1 MMYIIDKIIKKTE
14 DSSNDWRNG
23 SSGNRKLSIQQKDY
37 DAVGRSVL
45 NEELLHLENKHLIK
59 VKWWSKPHE
68 AEYISYRLEN
78 LPVFYDLKRNEMEAE
93 SDFSFTTKAE
103 RIYVYRNMIQ
113 NTIAAGVQQD
123 WIQRYFM
130 WLLQKLEEG
139 KEVRDLESLEEYL
152 PVLKAIDQ
160 LNEPVLKN
168 EFSEKFLGEPKKFQR
183 EMENHIVTLFKKY
196 TDGID
201 SAISNKKVLEI
212 LLIEDDMK
220 EMEIKKALKAGG
232 VNKLLFHPTDEEYK
246 TLLEMY
252 DAVENSSGTSKEVG
266 DSLEKLVQ
274 YLFNLCDGFEAKG
287 IRTPLNQIDC
297 CVHNKLYL
305 KYGIFNTIGGHFFI
319 ECKNEKRTPSGDVF
333 LKFESVIANRNSA
346 GMAETVKF
354 GIIISKE
361 RGPETFRDN
370 AGIAY
375 FTRGIV
381 IISICGEELKQ
392 LFEEKGNLLDLI
404 EEKVFEVT
412 GRGKLRF

>member
-1 MMYIIDKIIKKTE
+1 MNDKIIDKLKKDTNNSSYIVYREKYIKKRKIDIIYNETLS
-14 DSSNDWRNG
+14 DSD
-23 SSGNRKLSIQQKDY
+23 KLSDFILRSLDHIETIYDEKDNLY
-37 DAVGRSVL
+37 DIVKDNIANMKFKEINGYEDICKYL
-45 NEELLHLENKHLIK
+45 NNGF
-59 VKWWSKPHE
+59 V
-68 AEYISYRLEN
+68 
-78 LPVFYDLKRNEMEAE
+78 
-93 SDFSFTTKAE
+93 
-103 RIYVYRNMIQ
+103 
-113 NTIAAGVQQD
+113 
-123 WIQRYFM
+123 
-130 WLLQKLEEG
+130 
-139 KEVRDLESLEEYL
+139 
-152 PVLKAIDQ
+152 
-160 LNEPVLKN
+160 
-168 EFSEKFLGEPKKFQR
+168 
-183 EMENHIVTLFKKY
+183 
-196 TDGID
+196 
-201 SAISNKKVLEI
+201 I